1 MENNTELLE
10 DIKTGNLDDCWL
22 KMYVHVARALTESF
36 GIEGEAALRQ
46 GIRNFGH
53 DRGQTLRKEQLKL
66 GMKINMYNLWTYY
79 DLPGDKRFKRNK
91 IRLNTEERISQT
103 LVCPMAS
110 MWIKMGAKKLGAIYC
125 DEFHPAMFSGYH
137 PKIVTN
143 LGETLTHDTDDHCHF
158 ALYVRPANMT
168 EEERKMS
175 FAEYDPDYDEE
186 NVGEYKM
193 RTPREGY
200 NMLTIKLYYH
210 LAKESIDNFGDKA
223 REVIAKSTKEWAQ
236 DIGKFLIERAEATSE
251 KIDEKFIQENC
262 PVSLDVR
269 EDTLW
274 NDYDDNGIKDLF
286 VDNFYKPF
294 TDTLEI

>member
-1 MENNTELLE
+1 MDNTKLLE

-22 KMYVHVARALTESF
+22 KMYVHVARAITETY
-36 GIEGEAALRQ
+36 GIEGEVALRQ

-53 DRGQTLRKEQLKL
+53 DRGQTLRNEQLAL

-79 DLPGDKRFKRNK
+79 DLPGDNRFKRNR
-91 IRLNTEERISQT
+91 IRLNTQERISQT

-110 MWIKMGAKKLGAIYC
+110 MWIKMDAKELGAIYC

-158 ALYVRPANMT
+158 ALYLRPANMT

-186 NVGEYKM
+186 KVGKYIM
-193 RTPREGY
+193 RTAREGY

-210 LAKESIDNFGDKA
+210 LAKEAIQSFGDGA
-223 REVIAKSTKEWAQ
+223 RDIIAKSIREWAK
-236 DIGKFLIERAEATSE
+236 DIGEFLIVRADAVSNELNE
-251 KIDEKFIQENC
+251 QFIQENC
-262 PVSLDVR
+262 PVSLDVAK
-269 EDTLW
+269 DTLW
-274 NDYDDNGIKDLF
+274 DNYSDNGIKDMF
-286 VDNFYKPF
+286 VDNFYKTF
-294 TDTLEI
+294 TSTLGI